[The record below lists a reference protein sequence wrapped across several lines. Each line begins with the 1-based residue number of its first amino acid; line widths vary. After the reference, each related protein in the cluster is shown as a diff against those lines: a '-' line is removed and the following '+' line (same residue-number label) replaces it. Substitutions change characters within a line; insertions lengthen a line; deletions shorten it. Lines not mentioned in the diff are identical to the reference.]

1 VIKYSQICYNYHHGD
16 GNSQHKA
23 HLILWKERNHFHI
36 ENRTQFGVD
45 IWNYQLGNKYGLNI
59 IYMIFYGLMGL
70 KCFNF
75 PDKHVQSLMGQAEVR
90 LWVQKTLFKYFSE
103 SSTRNAYKKTH
114 VKSDVTYEREVR
126 YEVETK
132 AVKNRLL
139 HRLAQMDRLFVL
151 VWESLCFDFISDSM
165 LLKDQPPQLV
175 SRVNKL
181 LAGQ

>member
-1 VIKYSQICYNYHHGD
+1 MIKYSQICYNYHHGD

-103 SSTRNAYKKTH
+103 SSTRNAYKKAH

-165 LLKDQPPQLV
+165 LFM
-175 SRVNKL
+175 L
-181 LAGQ
+181 LD